1 VVGID
6 LIDLEAGGIGERL
19 RHSDAD

>member
-1 VVGID
+1 VVGIN
-6 LIDLEAGGIGERL
+6 LIDLEAGGIGEGL